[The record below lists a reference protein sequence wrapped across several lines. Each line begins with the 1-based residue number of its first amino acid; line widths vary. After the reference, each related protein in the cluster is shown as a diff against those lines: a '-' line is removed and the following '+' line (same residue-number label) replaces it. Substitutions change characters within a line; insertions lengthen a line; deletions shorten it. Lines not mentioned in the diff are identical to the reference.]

1 MSDLFDRV
9 TNDQDI
15 FKKLL
20 EKIPGFDGYIE
31 RHNRRMSDK
40 LLREKV
46 ADEFELLWQRLSAL
60 QVDLIDQGDLLLI
73 DDLESAAIKLRQ
85 FIDRIRTASYGY
97 SGFFD
102 SVKINKEDLARVYQY
117 DLELLNLSETV
128 SAAIDNVE
136 ASLGTDGLPSAL
148 RNIKKVTRDC
158 VEAFE
163 KREEVMMGGYQQ
175 TSSSSY
181 SEEN

>member
-9 TNDQDI
+9 TGDQDV

-40 LLREKV
+40 LVREKV
-46 ADEFELLWQRLSAL
+46 ADEFELLWKRLSYL
-60 QVDLIDQGDLLLI
+60 QRDLIDQGDLILI

-97 SGFFD
+97 TGFFD
-102 SVKINKEDLARVYQY
+102 SVKVNKDDLAKVYQY
-117 DLELLNLSETV
+117 DLELLTLSEKV

-136 ASLGTDGLPSAL
+136 ASIGTDGLPAAL
-148 RNIKKVTRDC
+148 RNVKSVTQDC

-163 KREEVMMGGYQQ
+163 KRERVMMG
-175 TSSSSY
+175 
-181 SEEN
+181 E

>member
-1 MSDLFDRV
+1 MSDFFDRV

-46 ADEFELLWQRLSAL
+46 ADEFELMWQRLSAL

-73 DDLESAAIKLRQ
+73 DDLESAAIKIRQ

-117 DLELLNLSETV
+117 DLELLNLSDTV

-136 ASLGTDGLPSAL
+136 ASLGTDGLPAAL

-158 VEAFE
+158 VEAYE

-175 TSSSSY
+175 TSSSSN
-181 SEEN
+181 SE

>member
-9 TNDQDI
+9 TGDQDV

-40 LLREKV
+40 LVREKV
-46 ADEFELLWQRLSAL
+46 ADEFELLWKRLSYV
-60 QVDLIDQGDLLLI
+60 QRDLIDQGDLMLI

-85 FIDRIRTASYGY
+85 FIDRVRTASYGY
-97 SGFFD
+97 TGFFD
-102 SVKINKEDLARVYQY
+102 SVKVNKDDLAKVYQY
-117 DLELLNLSETV
+117 DLELLTLADNV

-136 ASLGTDGLPSAL
+136 ASIGTDGLPAAL
-148 RNIKKVTRDC
+148 RNIKRVTQDC

-163 KREEVMMGGYQQ
+163 KRERVMMG
-175 TSSSSY
+175 
-181 SEEN
+181 E